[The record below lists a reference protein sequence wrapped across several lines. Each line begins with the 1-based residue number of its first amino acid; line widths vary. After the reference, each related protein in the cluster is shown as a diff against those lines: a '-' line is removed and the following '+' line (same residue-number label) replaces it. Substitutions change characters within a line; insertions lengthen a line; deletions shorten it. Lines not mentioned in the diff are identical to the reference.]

1 MHSEIPR
8 PEVRGLQ
15 LRRESCKQTQGRAGV
30 GHPLCARDNTEK
42 VQPEQRGGRGGN
54 ALSFDPQL
62 IKPLK
67 TRSGDMSVKDV
78 TEVGEE
84 CGLLSGPRTQ
94 RPICVH
100 VGTPDPG
107 WISCSCF
114 LLRHHNTTTELQ
126 SALLAPHPRRARQ
139 WDFCPLGACRAQP
152 GTPVSRPSWL
162 LASLECQQPASPC
175 PHLLPSLVFSFS
187 HPPQHTCEWQIQ
199 SDLDPTDRQGAK
211 PGRLRENQ
219 LGCGQPWHWGM
230 LSSGSRVAA
239 ALVPNP
245 EP

>member
-1 MHSEIPR
+1 MWP
-8 PEVRGLQ
+8 VVWAQ
-15 LRRESCKQTQGRAGV
+15 DTKAY
-30 GHPLCARDNTEK
+30 LCARGHPRSRLD
-42 VQPEQRGGRGGN
+42 
-54 ALSFDPQL
+54 QL
-62 IKPLK
+62 
-67 TRSGDMSVKDV
+67 
-78 TEVGEE
+78 
-84 CGLLSGPRTQ
+84 LLFPPSPSQYNYRATVC
-94 RPICVH
+94 P
-100 VGTPDPG
+100 
-107 WISCSCF
+107 SCP
-114 LLRHHNTTTELQ
+114 
-126 SALLAPHPRRARQ
+126 PHPRRARQ